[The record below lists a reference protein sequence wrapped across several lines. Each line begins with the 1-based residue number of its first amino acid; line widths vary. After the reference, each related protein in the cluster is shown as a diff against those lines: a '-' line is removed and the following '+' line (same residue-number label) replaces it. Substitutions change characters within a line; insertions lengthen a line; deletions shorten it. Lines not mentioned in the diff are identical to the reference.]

1 MLKRK
6 IKKKFLLKDR
16 HQWFFFYFGSI
27 LAHLFGHKKLE
38 FFLGLFNAFIIVK
51 HLLDRALPDIQFV
64 AQTETDVGIFI
75 CASK

>member
-6 IKKKFLLKDR
+6 ILKKFSPET
-16 HQWFFFYFGSI
+16 QTSVVFFYFGSI
-27 LAHLFGHKKLE
+27 LAHLFGHKKVE
-38 FFLGLFNAFIIVK
+38 FFLGLVNAFIIVK